1 MASPF
6 SVFRRNQRVLLAI
19 VAITAMV
26 AFVFLD
32 PVMKY
37 VSGRSGRIENPVVVQ
52 TSYGPLT
59 QMQLESLRVS
69 RDMVDR
75 FLRLVCEQAT
85 LTQLSRGQLDPRMQN
100 QAANQLYMFWRQ
112 FLTERTK
119 EYGGEAAAL
128 ETLVLAKAAEKM
140 GMVVTDRAINDLI
153 KQITDDA
160 ISSEQLQTIIAQLQV
175 DRRRVS
181 VARLFD
187 ALRTEMLASKMAQ
200 LFFQSIRDVPPAQR
214 FEYFERL
221 NRRVKTEILPLAVSS
236 FLGQVT
242 VEPTADELRA
252 FFDKYKNQF
261 DDPASS
267 EPGFKEPKRAS
278 FQYFKADFAKFKDEV
293 KPQITDAEIAEYYEK
308 NKAQFR
314 AVELPEDTK
323 KSGDESKG
331 ESKEAPAQPYDD
343 EKGKDAPD
351 KQADDKPAQDA
362 AEPTS
367 KPQDAAPQA
376 GATRSRFRLV
386 SAQDNAGGAA
396 DKPAEQPPADQAA
409 AATKQSQAEPAADA
423 TGSEKP
429 VPAADQ
435 LPAGDAAAKPEEIK
449 YEPLEKVKDTIRDS
463 IASTKARDR
472 ITAIFEELQ
481 AAMRHHADERDA
493 ESASKTPKPVAPL
506 PFEQLAKE
514 KGVEAK
520 ALNLV
525 TSREAAATDLGQVQR
540 AVRRGQF
547 DFRAVP
553 FADFAFSDSFVTY
566 KPETGTDGEGNE
578 FLFWKTEEKAAYVPT
593 LEQARDQ
600 VVLAWKTIRA
610 RELARKRA
618 EELAGQARAAN
629 KPMSET
635 FANQGELKVTETKPF
650 SWLTI
655 GSVPFDFSG
664 AQPRISEVDGV
675 DRPGQNFMETVFGLT
690 PGQVGVAM
698 NEPENMVYVIRLV
711 EFDRPAEELR
721 TDFAAEPPTRYMN
734 VATDQR
740 RDVYLAWLDD
750 LNRAAKVHWVR
761 PADSR
766 TARRG
771 GGEMPPD
778 ESDF

>member
-37 VSGRSGRIENPVVVQ
+37 VSGRSGRIENPVVVE
-52 TSYGPLT
+52 TSYGALT

-119 EYGGEAAAL
+119 EYGSEAAAL
-128 ETLVLAKAAEKM
+128 ETLVLAKRAEKM

-160 ISSEQLQTIIAQLQV
+160 ISSEQLQNIIAQLQV

-221 NRRVKTEILPLAVSS
+221 NRRVKAEIMPLAVSG

-242 VEPTADELRA
+242 AEPTADELRA

-314 AVELPEDTK
+314 AVELPADSEKPSDEAKEDESDTK
-323 KSGDESKG
+323 KSSDEA
-331 ESKEAPAQPYDD
+331 EPQAI
-343 EKGKDAPD
+343 D
-351 KQADDKPAQDA
+351 KPADDKPAQDA

-386 SAQDNAGGAA
+386 SAQDNANGAA
-396 DKPAEQPPADQAA
+396 DKPAEQPAADQPA
-409 AATKQSQAEPAADA
+409 AATNQSQAEPAADA

-429 VPAADQ
+429 APAADQ
-435 LPAGDAAAKPEEIK
+435 PPAGDAAAKPEEIK

-506 PFEQLAKE
+506 PIEQLAKD

-525 TSREAAATDLGQVQR
+525 SSREAATTDLGQVQR

-593 LEQARDQ
+593 LEQAREQ

-618 EELAGQARAAN
+618 EELAGQARAAG

-635 FANQGELKVTETKPF
+635 FANQGELKVIETKPF
-650 SWLTI
+650 SWLTV
-655 GSVPFDFSG
+655 GSVPFDLSG
-664 AQPRISEVDGV
+664 GQPRISEVDGV
-675 DRPGQNFMETVFGLT
+675 DRPGQEFMETVFGLT
-690 PGQVGVAM
+690 PGQLGVAM
-698 NEPENMVYVIRLV
+698 NEPENMVYVVRLV
-711 EFDRPAEELR
+711 EFDRPADELR

-734 VATDQR
+734 VATEQR

-750 LNRAAKVHWVR
+750 LNRAADVHWVR

-771 GGEMPPD
+771 GGDMPPD
-778 ESDF
+778 DSDF